1 MKESLIKDCGKLK
14 GKKRKYPLQGSRKGF
29 MKPMEF
35 RLGLK
40 EGGKGET
47 VVTVRGRHGYR
58 AAWGMLECWQILSG
72 PDTHSPC
79 RRINVDDGLR
89 PYLVGLYVPGKDLL
103 SWLKDSE
110 QANRTTI

>member
-1 MKESLIKDCGKLK
+1 MRTSLIKDCGKLK

-58 AAWGMLECWQILSG
+58 AAWGMLEC
-72 PDTHSPC
+72 
-79 RRINVDDGLR
+79 
-89 PYLVGLYVPGKDLL
+89 
-103 SWLKDSE
+103 
-110 QANRTTI
+110 